1 MGVGTN
7 ILGYSNTYIDN
18 KVKKVVSKGNMSTL
32 NCLEEVD
39 LCEKLVDMHK
49 WSGQAKLART
59 GGEANSVA
67 IKLHVV
73 TQNEKGSYL
82 WLPWLA

>member
-1 MGVGTN
+1 MSDLDGRKYLDFCHMGVGTN

-39 LCEKLVDMHK
+39 LCEVSQICTNGQDKQNLLVLVERHLCRYK
-49 WSGQAKLART
+49 NCTL
-59 GGEANSVA
+59 
-67 IKLHVV
+67 
-73 TQNEKGSYL
+73 
-82 WLPWLA
+82 